1 MPTRKAT
8 ASWSGDLPSGNGNMA
23 FGSGAFE
30 GAFSFR
36 SRFEDGT
43 GTNPEEL
50 IGAAHAGCFSMAF
63 SNVLAEAGFTPDRV
77 ETTAHV
83 TLEMTD
89 EDGPTIT
96 EVALDTV
103 AEVPGIDNETFQQ
116 YAAAAKEGC
125 PVSKALD
132 GTEITLKAKLA
143 SSASA

>member
-1 MPTRKAT
+1 
-8 ASWSGDLPSGNGNMA
+8 
-23 FGSGAFE
+23 
-30 GAFSFR
+30 
-36 SRFEDGT
+36 
-43 GTNPEEL
+43 
-50 IGAAHAGCFSMAF
+50 
-63 SNVLAEAGFTPDRV
+63 
-77 ETTAHV
+77 
-83 TLEMTD
+83 MTD